1 MPVHPAG
8 PALGG
13 GVGRPPLRDH
23 LWQGPPLPVTLRLIH
38 DPGVMTPLAK
48 IAIFG
53 HPPLQILPPPQERSH
68 SIAIFA
74 FFFRY
79 FSPLDQTNFSRFRRT
94 LSTGFDCWLCYFR
107 YFAIGEVRGYI
118 ETVWGR
124 GYVLRELSEGQARI
138 SGR

>member
-1 MPVHPAG
+1 
-8 PALGG
+8 
-13 GVGRPPLRDH
+13 
-23 LWQGPPLPVTLRLIH
+23 
-38 DPGVMTPLAK
+38 MTPLAK

-53 HPPLQILPPPQERSH
+53 HPPLQILQERSH

-107 YFAIGEVRGYI
+107 YFAIGEVRPHYNSGVPYPLVS
-118 ETVWGR
+118 TVGFAIFAIC
-124 GYVLRELSEGQARI
+124 GFARLPLLASATI
-138 SGR
+138 SG